1 MKMKVLKRKEESD
14 SVDVIDFDPNENVFD
29 GHFVATTSPV
39 MLISSM

>member
-1 MKMKVLKRKEESD
+1 MKTKVVKRKEESD
-14 SVDVIDFDPNENVFD
+14 SGDVIDFDPNDNMFD